1 MDKVSFSEE
10 TIKALAAESKTVPM
24 MADELGVDESELEAF
39 YAECSAKDRSAF
51 PIRLLVTKSWLEE
64 RIYTNTVSSVAKSVK
79 CSSKMIKTL
88 MNTYG
93 LEKKSIAKQL
103 TPEILYSLF
112 VEKKMTDSA
121 IADIYCCATETVKKA
136 RAKYNITYYS
146 RKDHENEIPI
156 ELYHKLYVKDYLS
169 RSQIALISGHNRSRI
184 DALHNEYIN
193 SGHPLAKEI
202 AEFTPNKWFFELIR
216 LEIQTVD
223 LAVLFELLKEHSV
236 SWIAEEYDLIPP
248 AEPGIET
255 FSVEWLKTVL
265 KRMGIRQIADTYHIA
280 YSYVAEQIRE
290 NNLSLTP
297 VDERLD
303 ENTVR
308 ALFIDKC
315 WNDNQIAKALNTT
328 PHAVRVFRTK
338 KGIKPSQRKKAAER
352 LNAERFDRYY
362 LKEGMTLRQI
372 AQLFDISLP
381 EVTKLR
387 DEYAQSN
394 PNLRNTRS
402 PGVTKERFEFLKKQ
416 IRFQDA

>member
-1 MDKVSFSEE
+1 MYKVSFSEE

-24 MADELGVDESELEAF
+24 MADELGADESELEAF

-64 RIYTNTVSSVAKSVK
+64 RIYISTVSAVAKSVK

-103 TPEILYSLF
+103 TPEVLYSMF

-156 ELYHKLYVKDYLS
+156 ELYHKLYVRDYLS

-184 DALHNEYIN
+184 DTLHNEYIN
-193 SGHPLAKEI
+193 SDHPLAKEI
-202 AEFTPNKWFFELIR
+202 ADFTPNKWFFELIR
-216 LEIQTVD
+216 LEIETVD
-223 LAVLFELLKEHSV
+223 LAVLFELLKEHTV
-236 SWIAEEYDLIPP
+236 AWIAEKYDLIPP
-248 AEPGIET
+248 SEPDIET

-290 NNLSLTP
+290 NGLSLTP

-308 ALFIDKC
+308 ALFVDKC
-315 WNDNQIAKALNTT
+315 WNDNQVAKALCTT

-338 KGIKPSQRKKAAER
+338 KGIKPSQRKNAADR

-362 LKEGMTLRQI
+362 LKEGMTLKQI

-387 DEYAQSN
+387 DEYAKSN

-416 IRFQDA
+416 IRFQNA

>member
-1 MDKVSFSEE
+1 MYKVSFSEE
-10 TIKALAAESKTVPM
+10 TIKALASESKTVPM
-24 MADELGVDESELEAF
+24 MADELGADESELETF

-64 RIYTNTVSSVAKSVK
+64 RIYISTVSAVAKSVK

-121 IADIYCCATETVKKA
+121 IAGIYCCATETVKKA

-193 SGHPLAKEI
+193 SNHPLAKEI
-202 AEFTPNKWFFELIR
+202 ADFTPNKWFFELIR

-223 LAVLFELLKEHSV
+223 AAVLFELLKEHSV
-236 SWIAEEYDLIPP
+236 AWIAEQYDLIPP
-248 AEPGIET
+248 PEPGIET

-290 NNLSLTP
+290 NGLSLTP

-303 ENTVR
+303 EKTVR

-315 WNDNQIAKALNTT
+315 WNDNQVAKALGTT

-338 KGIKPSQRKKAAER
+338 KSIKPSQRKKAADR

-362 LKEGMTLRQI
+362 LKEGMTLKQI